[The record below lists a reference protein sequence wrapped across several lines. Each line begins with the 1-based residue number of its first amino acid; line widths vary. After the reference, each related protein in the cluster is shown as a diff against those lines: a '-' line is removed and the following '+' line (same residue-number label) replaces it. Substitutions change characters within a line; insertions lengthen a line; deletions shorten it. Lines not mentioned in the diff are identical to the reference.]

1 MPYYIFKISPT
12 EEVEYISAEESYRV
26 ARDKVRTLRKE
37 ISADDTGIY
46 RMIFANTVAQGKT
59 LLTSTSRDDRIIGDD

>member
-12 EEVEYISAEESYRV
+12 EEVEYIDTKDKYRA
-26 ARDKVRTLRKE
+26 ARDMVRALRNDLPEQDK
-37 ISADDTGIY
+37 STY

-59 LLTSTSRDDRIIGDD
+59 LLTASARDDRIIGDD